1 MGLAN
6 FILQVCGWLIGV
18 PLEVLLI
25 AALLRGPYRRFPLL
39 LAYAAAN
46 LVTTAIEI
54 PANVSSF
61 RTQDPAVLLHFA
73 RIYWTDERILLV
85 LVFALVIS
93 LVDRALTKMR
103 SRRMVRAGLIAGAI
117 LFAGILFLIHHS
129 SHLGAWMTLWT
140 RDLNGGAEILD
151 VGLWILLIATRHRDC
166 RLLMVSGALGM
177 QFAGEAIGES
187 IRDLALAHHNR
198 PLSLTGSVAIMLADL
213 ACLYVWWHTFR
224 RGEAQA
230 GGREAE
236 A

>member
-1 MGLAN
+1 MGQAN

-25 AALLRGPYRRFPLL
+25 AALLRGSYRRFPLV

-54 PANVSSF
+54 PANVNSF

-93 LVDRALTKMR
+93 LIDQALTRMR
-103 SRRMVRAGLIAGAI
+103 SRRAVRAGLIAGAI
-117 LFAGILFLIHHS
+117 LFAGISFLIHHGPRLS
-129 SHLGAWMTLWT
+129 ASMTLWT
-140 RDLNGGAEILD
+140 RDLNFGAAILD
-151 VGLWILLIATRHRDC
+151 VGLWSLLIATHQGEH
-166 RLLMVSGALGM
+166 RLLLVSGALGM
-177 QFAGEAIGES
+177 QFTGEAMGES
-187 IRDLALAHHNR
+187 IRNLSLAQMNQTV
-198 PLSLTGSVAIMLADL
+198 SLTGSVVVMLADL
-213 ACLYVWWHTFR
+213 ACLYVWWQTFR
-224 RGEAQA
+224 RGEPQA
-230 GGREAE
+230 GGREAK